1 MQNLRLK
8 NLLILWLVAVLL
20 TALFA
25 LIEYAP
31 YLRSYPKEQCELRSV
46 TLSSVV
52 SETSGRSS
60 KNYSIFVDDEGNEY
74 KLRKSVNDYE
84 GRKTKLL
91 TYGKSRALR
100 EQFELTEMGAVPIF
114 LGAYIVVMVI
124 VTFSFCADRFKRR
137 MSI

>member
-1 MQNLRLK
+1 MQNLRPK
-8 NLLILWLVAVLL
+8 NLLILWLMAVLM

-31 YLRSYPKEQCELRSV
+31 YLTFYPKEQCELRSV

-60 KNYSIFVDDEGNEY
+60 KNYSIFIDDEGNEY

-84 GRKTKLL
+84 GRKTELL
-91 TYGKSRALR
+91 THGKNNALR

-124 VTFSFCADRFKRR
+124 VTFSFCAERFKRR
-137 MSI
+137 VSI